1 MFDNLKPAQPI
12 TVTVKSVPNREDAR
26 QTIARLMRQD
36 PEVKAGLKR
45 TQEYRR
51 RHTVVRSRG
60 KRPWPMRM
68 KRTLVARVEEGASW
82 TMHFFPQL
90 RDDLASVSDHIEISS
105 K

>member
-12 TVTVKSVPNREDAR
+12 TVTVKSVPRREDAR

-45 TQEYRR
+45 TQEHRR
-51 RHTVVRSRG
+51 RNTVVRSRG
-60 KRPWPMRM
+60 KRPWAVRM
-68 KRTLVARVEEGASW
+68 KRTLVARVEEGATW
-82 TMHFFPQL
+82 TMPFFPQF
-90 RDDLASVSDHIEISS
+90 RNDLASVADFLEIQS